1 MDESAFLDALAKK
14 LKRVRAQGLATQ
26 EQIERETGVDQGTV
40 SKALNGKRRR
50 VNDRLRALDQYANIL
65 LGEVTLSAAVSEA
78 ARDFLAFGSEAELID
93 SIRHC
98 ARLVSHRAH

>member
-1 MDESAFLDALAKK
+1 MDESAFLTALAKK
-14 LKRVRAQGLATQ
+14 LRVVRSRGLATQ
-26 EQIERETGVDQGTV
+26 IEIEATTGVDQGTI
-40 SKALNGKRRR
+40 SKVLNGKRRR
-50 VNDRLRALDQYANIL
+50 VNARIRALDQYANIL
-65 LGEVTLSAAVSEA
+65 LSEIALSPAVSEA